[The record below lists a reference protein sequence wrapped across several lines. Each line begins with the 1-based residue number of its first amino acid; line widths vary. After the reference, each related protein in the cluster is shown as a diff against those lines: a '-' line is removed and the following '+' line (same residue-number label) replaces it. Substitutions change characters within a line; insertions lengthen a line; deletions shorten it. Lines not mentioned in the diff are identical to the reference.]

1 MAYIDKL
8 LNKFNKVKNAVNSIK
23 GIQSKIQSINYTTAI
38 DALGL
43 EKGAAEDLINSR
55 RSSLEKQLSSSGM
68 ARGHSAKPPSVR
80 GTNIVYPFHD
90 RLENYLVFDI
100 RPRKARGEFVSHA
113 VHKNRTIALYVPDA
127 VISQAAVTYRNEGVN
142 TFQRTI
148 DDLITNFEG
157 FDGSITE
164 GAKKMGTKFLQNAVN
179 TMQGGLT
186 NLKAGRASNP
196 LQEQFLDG
204 VPFRSWDFTFDF
216 WAKSADEAAMVNEII
231 YTFRSSMLPDAYSES
246 FDITKD
252 GEGMFGKDF
261 DPRMKEVVKDA
272 DLNASYFNY
281 PNVFEISFEG
291 PMGSKVDGFL
301 PAVCTNAQVD
311 YTGGQK
317 FSTFADGNPV
327 HIQLTLNFLE
337 IKTMTLGNYESIS
350 PTAVYDGSRPYTTDT
365 AFNASSSSNEEYK
378 DTIDK
383 PAPASGYN
391 GPGPGGGGNNPA
403 FDPGA

>member
-127 VISQAAVTYRNEGVN
+127 VISQAAVTYRNEGIN

-246 FDITKD
+246 FDFDSVQGDGKIT
-252 GEGMFGKDF
+252 
-261 DPRMKEVVKDA
+261 PAMKQVVKDA

-350 PTAVYDGSRPYTTDT
+350 PTAVYDGSRPMTTDT
-365 AFNASSSSNEEYK
+365 AFNVSSQQTTEEYQ

-383 PAPASGYN
+383 PEQGE
-391 GPGPGGGGNNPA
+391 GGSTPVGG
-403 FDPGA
+403 

>member
-38 DALGL
+38 DALGI
-43 EKGAAEDLINSR
+43 EKGAAEELINSR

-127 VISQAAVTYRNEGVN
+127 VISQAAVTYRNEGIS

-186 NLKAGRASNP
+186 NLKAGRATNP

-246 FDITKD
+246 FDFDSVQGD
-252 GEGMFGKDF
+252 GKLT
-261 DPRMKEVVKDA
+261 PAQKQVVKDA

-337 IKTMTLGNYESIS
+337 IKTMTLGNYEEIS
-350 PTAVYDGSRPYTTDT
+350 PTAVYDGNRPYTTDT
-365 AFNASSSSNEEYK
+365 AFNAASQQTTEEYQ
-378 DTIDK
+378 DTIDPPK
-383 PAPASGYN
+383 KVKSSGGR
-391 GPGPGGGGNNPA
+391 GPS
-403 FDPGA
+403 F

>member
-38 DALGL
+38 DALGI
-43 EKGAAEDLINSR
+43 EKGAAEELINSR

-127 VISQAAVTYRNEGVN
+127 VISQAAVTYRNEGIS

-186 NLKAGRASNP
+186 NLKAGRATNP

-246 FDITKD
+246 FDFDSVQGDGKITPAQKQ
-252 GEGMFGKDF
+252 
-261 DPRMKEVVKDA
+261 VVKDA

-337 IKTMTLGNYESIS
+337 IKTMTLGNYEEIS
-350 PTAVYDGSRPYTTDT
+350 PTAVYDGNRPYTTDT
-365 AFNASSSSNEEYK
+365 AFNAASQQTTEEYQ
-378 DTIDK
+378 DTIDPPK
-383 PAPASGYN
+383 KVKSSGGR
-391 GPGPGGGGNNPA
+391 GPS
-403 FDPGA
+403 F

>member
-38 DALGL
+38 DALGI
-43 EKGAAEDLINSR
+43 EKGAAEELINSR

-113 VHKNRTIALYVPDA
+113 VHKNRTIAWYVPDA
-127 VISQAAVTYRNEGVN
+127 VISQAAETYTNDGIS

-179 TMQGGLT
+179 SMQGGLT
-186 NLKAGRASNP
+186 NLKAGRATNP

-246 FDITKD
+246 FDFDSVQGDGKITPAQKQ
-252 GEGMFGKDF
+252 
-261 DPRMKEVVKDA
+261 VVKDA

-337 IKTMTLGNYESIS
+337 IKTMTLGNYEEIS
-350 PTAVYDGSRPYTTDT
+350 PTAVYDGNRPYTTDT
-365 AFNASSSSNEEYK
+365 AFNASSSANEEYN

-383 PAPASGYN
+383 P
-391 GPGPGGGGNNPA
+391 NPE
-403 FDPGA
+403 DPGT

>member
-100 RPRKARGEFVSHA
+100 RPRKARGEFVSHP

-127 VISQAAVTYRNEGVN
+127 VISQAAVTYRNEGIN

-246 FDITKD
+246 FDFDSVQGDGKIT
-252 GEGMFGKDF
+252 
-261 DPRMKEVVKDA
+261 PAMKQVVKDA

-350 PTAVYDGSRPYTTDT
+350 PTAVYDGSRPMTTDT
-365 AFNASSSSNEEYK
+365 AFNVSSQQTTEEYQ

-383 PAPASGYN
+383 PEQGE
-391 GPGPGGGGNNPA
+391 GGSTPVGG
-403 FDPGA
+403 

>member
-38 DALGL
+38 DALGI
-43 EKGAAEDLINSR
+43 EKGAAEELINSR

-127 VISQAAVTYRNEGVN
+127 VISQAAVTYRNEGIS

-186 NLKAGRASNP
+186 NLKAGRATNP

-246 FDITKD
+246 FDFDSVQGDGKITAAQKQ
-252 GEGMFGKDF
+252 
-261 DPRMKEVVKDA
+261 VVKDA

-337 IKTMTLGNYESIS
+337 IKTMTLGNYEEIS
-350 PTAVYDGSRPYTTDT
+350 PTAVYDGNRPYTTDT
-365 AFNASSSSNEEYK
+365 AFNAASQQTTEEYQ
-378 DTIDK
+378 DTIDPPK
-383 PAPASGYN
+383 KVKSSGGR
-391 GPGPGGGGNNPA
+391 GPS
-403 FDPGA
+403 F

>member
-38 DALGL
+38 DALGI
-43 EKGAAEDLINSR
+43 EKGAAEELINSR

-127 VISQAAVTYRNEGVN
+127 VISQAAVTYRNEGIS

-186 NLKAGRASNP
+186 NLKAGRATNP

-246 FDITKD
+246 FDFDSVQGDGKITAAQKQ
-252 GEGMFGKDF
+252 
-261 DPRMKEVVKDA
+261 VVKDA

-337 IKTMTLGNYESIS
+337 IKTMTLGNYEEIS
-350 PTAVYDGSRPYTTDT
+350 PTAVYDGNRPYTTDT
-365 AFNASSSSNEEYK
+365 AFNAASQQTTEEYQ

-383 PAPASGYN
+383 AAANDEGFIPTTRG
-391 GPGPGGGGNNPA
+391 
-403 FDPGA
+403 DL

>member
-38 DALGL
+38 DALGI
-43 EKGAAEDLINSR
+43 EKGAAEELIKSR

-127 VISQAAVTYRNEGVN
+127 VISQAAVTYRNEGIN

-179 TMQGGLT
+179 SMQGGLT
-186 NLKAGRASNP
+186 NLKAGRATNP

-246 FDITKD
+246 FDFDSVKGD
-252 GEGMFGKDF
+252 GKLTPDQ
-261 DPRMKEVVKDA
+261 KQVVKDA

-350 PTAVYDGSRPYTTDT
+350 PTAVYDGNRPYTTDT
-365 AFNASSSSNEEYK
+365 AFNAASQQTTEEYN

-383 PAPASGYN
+383 P
-391 GPGPGGGGNNPA
+391 NPE
-403 FDPGA
+403 DPDG

>member
-38 DALGL
+38 DALGI
-43 EKGAAEDLINSR
+43 EKGAAEELIKSR

-127 VISQAAVTYRNEGVN
+127 VISQAAVTYRNEGIN

-179 TMQGGLT
+179 SMQGGLT
-186 NLKAGRASNP
+186 NLKAGRATNP

-246 FDITKD
+246 FDFDSVKGD
-252 GEGMFGKDF
+252 GKLTPDQ
-261 DPRMKEVVKDA
+261 KQVVKDA

-350 PTAVYDGSRPYTTDT
+350 PTAVYDGNRPYTTDT
-365 AFNASSSSNEEYK
+365 AFNVASQQTTEEYN

-383 PAPASGYN
+383 P
-391 GPGPGGGGNNPA
+391 NPE
-403 FDPGA
+403 DPDG

>member
-127 VISQAAVTYRNEGVN
+127 VISQAAVTYRNEGIN

-186 NLKAGRASNP
+186 NLKAGRATNP

-246 FDITKD
+246 FDFDSVQGDGKITPAQKQ
-252 GEGMFGKDF
+252 
-261 DPRMKEVVKDA
+261 VVKDA

-350 PTAVYDGSRPYTTDT
+350 PVGTGDIPVIKNESRTRTTDT
-365 AFNASSSSNEEYK
+365 AFNASSSANEEYK

-383 PAPASGYN
+383 P
-391 GPGPGGGGNNPA
+391 NPE
-403 FDPGA
+403 DPDG

>member
-38 DALGL
+38 DALGI
-43 EKGAAEDLINSR
+43 EKGAAEELINSR
-55 RSSLEKQLSSSGM
+55 RNSLEKQLSSSGM
-68 ARGHSAKPPSVR
+68 ARGHSSKPPSVK
-80 GTNIVYPFHD
+80 GTNIDYPFHD

-113 VHKNRTIALYVPDA
+113 VHKKRTIALYIPDA
-127 VISQAAVTYRNEGVN
+127 LISQAAVTYRNEGVN
-142 TFQRTI
+142 SFQRTI
-148 DDLITNFEG
+148 DDLISNFEG

-216 WAKSADEAAMVNEII
+216 WPKSTSEAAMVNEII

-246 FDITKD
+246 FDITKENSEKLL
-252 GEGMFGKDF
+252 GREF
-261 DPRMKEVVKDA
+261 DPKMKEVIKDA

-281 PNVFEISFEG
+281 PNVFEITFEG

-317 FSTFADGNPV
+317 FSTFEDGQPV

-350 PTAVYDGSRPYTTDT
+350 PVGTGDNYLKDSEVGPRREGASGRTRTTDT
-365 AFNASSSSNEEYK
+365 AFNASSSANEEYK

-383 PAPASGYN
+383 PNSEDSDG
-391 GPGPGGGGNNPA
+391 
-403 FDPGA
+403 

>member
-1 MAYIDKL
+1 
-8 LNKFNKVKNAVNSIK
+8 
-23 GIQSKIQSINYTTAI
+23 
-38 DALGL
+38 
-43 EKGAAEDLINSR
+43 
-55 RSSLEKQLSSSGM
+55 
-68 ARGHSAKPPSVR
+68 
-80 GTNIVYPFHD
+80 
-90 RLENYLVFDI
+90 
-100 RPRKARGEFVSHA
+100 
-113 VHKNRTIALYVPDA
+113 
-127 VISQAAVTYRNEGVN
+127 
-142 TFQRTI
+142 
-148 DDLITNFEG
+148 
-157 FDGSITE
+157 
-164 GAKKMGTKFLQNAVN
+164 
-179 TMQGGLT
+179 MQGGLT

-246 FDITKD
+246 FDILKD

-261 DPRMKEVVKDA
+261 DPKMKQVVKDA

>member
-127 VISQAAVTYRNEGVN
+127 VISQAAVTYRNEGIN

-186 NLKAGRASNP
+186 NLKAGRATNP

-246 FDITKD
+246 FDFDSVQGDGKITPAQKQ
-252 GEGMFGKDF
+252 
-261 DPRMKEVVKDA
+261 VVKDA

-350 PTAVYDGSRPYTTDT
+350 PVGTGDIPVIKNESRTRTTDT
-365 AFNASSSSNEEYK
+365 AFNASSSANEEYN
-378 DTIDK
+378 DSIDR
-383 PAPASGYN
+383 P
-391 GPGPGGGGNNPA
+391 NPK
-403 FDPGA
+403 DPGA

>member
-127 VISQAAVTYRNEGVN
+127 VISQAAVTYRNEGIN

-179 TMQGGLT
+179 SMQGGLT
-186 NLKAGRASNP
+186 NLKAGRATNP

-246 FDITKD
+246 FDFDSVQGDGKITPAQKQ
-252 GEGMFGKDF
+252 
-261 DPRMKEVVKDA
+261 VVKDA

-350 PTAVYDGSRPYTTDT
+350 PVGTGDIPVIKNESRTRTTDT
-365 AFNASSSSNEEYK
+365 AFNASSSANEEYK

-383 PAPASGYN
+383 P
-391 GPGPGGGGNNPA
+391 NPE
-403 FDPGA
+403 DPDG

>member
-38 DALGL
+38 DALGI
-43 EKGAAEDLINSR
+43 EKGAAEELIKSR

-179 TMQGGLT
+179 SMQGGLT
-186 NLKAGRASNP
+186 NLKAGRATNP

-246 FDITKD
+246 FDFDSVKGD
-252 GEGMFGKDF
+252 GKLTPDQ
-261 DPRMKEVVKDA
+261 KQVVKDA

-350 PTAVYDGSRPYTTDT
+350 PTAVYDGNRPYTTDT
-365 AFNASSSSNEEYK
+365 AFNVASQQTTEEYN

-383 PAPASGYN
+383 P
-391 GPGPGGGGNNPA
+391 NPE
-403 FDPGA
+403 DPDG